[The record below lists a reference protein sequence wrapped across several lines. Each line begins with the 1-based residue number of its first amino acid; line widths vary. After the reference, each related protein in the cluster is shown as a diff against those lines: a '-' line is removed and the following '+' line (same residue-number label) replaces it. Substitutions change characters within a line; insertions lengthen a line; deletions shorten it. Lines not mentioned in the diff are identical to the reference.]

1 MTRIFSGFLTA
12 FLVTLAGNMQTIYA
26 FTRGYTG
33 ENVKP
38 FWELVWGIR
47 DLGNVGGLGILEIF
61 RVLWGKIGEGM
72 NTYWYPNATRFIPWT
87 IHEFPSYS
95 FVVSDVHGHVLSIP
109 LCFCYRAVDYSV
121 CLFCT
126 R

>member
-12 FLVTLAGNMQTIYA
+12 FLVTLAGNMRTIYA

-109 LCFCYRAVDYSV
+109 FVLLAIALLITV